1 MSKLIHIPKVGHV
14 EFPDG
19 MDDKEIAEHA
29 SNAHTNAR
37 AEGITKFM
45 QADPAIQ
52 GLPHSQ
58 RLKELSAIA
67 TLMEKYPRLA
77 DAVDKGIEAISQT
90 GEQSN
95 ESPSQT
101 APDQQQ
107 EQSAQS
113 GESD

>member
-45 QADPAIQ
+45 QADPALQ

-58 RLKELSAIA
+58 RLKELSVIA
-67 TLMEKYPRLA
+67 SMMEKYPRLA
-77 DAVDKGIEAISQT
+77 DAVDKGIEATSQAS
-90 GEQSN
+90 EQTTS
-95 ESPSQT
+95 SPSTTQT
-101 APDQQQ
+101 QQQ
-107 EQSAQS
+107 QPSEQQS
-113 GESD
+113 GASD

>member
-1 MSKLIHIPKVGHV
+1 MSKLIHIPKIGHV
-14 EFPDG
+14 EFPDE

-37 AEGITKFM
+37 AEGITQFM
-45 QADPAIQ
+45 QADPALK

-77 DAVDKGIEAISQT
+77 DAADKGIEAATSQ
-90 GEQSN
+90 GSEQQ
-95 ESPSQT
+95 PS
-101 APDQQQ
+101 APDTSSTAGQEASNQQ
-107 EQSAQS
+107 
-113 GESD
+113 